1 MIRRSKVIVAFGQF
15 SSVRNKK
22 ALPKQSLNDV
32 FEVAN
37 IAPQRLSSITDGEV
51 SILEKANNFKPRSF
65 IDAPI

>member
-15 SSVRNKK
+15 SVRNKK